1 MDQRGKR
8 LLTIAAIVILL
19 FLGVTSYFIFF
30 TKKPDT
36 TNSVSIN
43 NSLVPFDEKQLTET
57 NGIVTIGGETENPTF
72 TTDVNPVS
80 SNSRERLRKI
90 TSFPVSGFVSFL
102 LKTNRVDVV
111 IDEKTGKEKQVIT
124 PVTTHHIRYNDQRN
138 GHIFDGIVDDS
149 SILNSKITKTDLP
162 SAEELIFNSTGTAG
176 FLRYEKNNQIETF
189 KLTIPGDK
197 KITIPQI
204 CTTPLTTDLKVTSK
218 GSEVKILQDYLNYK
232 FNQKLTLDGVF
243 GQKTA
248 SSIKTIQK
256 DANIPQTGVVDQATR
271 DVLSKECI
279 TIQQEAIAA
288 SSSEPKE
295 LKGSLVP
302 GYITQMVHNL
312 QTNDFFSLELVKNK
326 TTGSLLSTDLNQ
338 SSVVFNSSF
347 NEWMPQYSNKNLIT
361 MTTYASA
368 GIDGYMYGLNPT
380 TKTFSKLLG
389 PIQGLT
395 TLTNP
400 SGTYSLISTSGQ
412 NGLTFGLTNLS
423 NGQTLSVP
431 FKTLPEKCA
440 WYSDDVFYC
449 GVVTLFPN
457 ATYPDDWYK
466 GLVTLSDTL
475 WSYTIS
481 TKEARQLATPTQA
494 IDIVKMKAFPDTEY
508 LFFINNINNELWSYR
523 IGGED

>member
-43 NSLVPFDEKQLTET
+43 NSLVLFDEKQLTET

-232 FNQKLTLDGVF
+232 FNQKL
-243 GQKTA
+243 
-248 SSIKTIQK
+248 
-256 DANIPQTGVVDQATR
+256 R
-271 DVLSKECI
+271 
-279 TIQQEAIAA
+279 
-288 SSSEPKE
+288 
-295 LKGSLVP
+295 
-302 GYITQMVHNL
+302 
-312 QTNDFFSLELVKNK
+312 
-326 TTGSLLSTDLNQ
+326 
-338 SSVVFNSSF
+338 
-347 NEWMPQYSNKNLIT
+347 
-361 MTTYASA
+361 
-368 GIDGYMYGLNPT
+368 
-380 TKTFSKLLG
+380 
-389 PIQGLT
+389 
-395 TLTNP
+395 
-400 SGTYSLISTSGQ
+400 
-412 NGLTFGLTNLS
+412 
-423 NGQTLSVP
+423 
-431 FKTLPEKCA
+431 
-440 WYSDDVFYC
+440 
-449 GVVTLFPN
+449 
-457 ATYPDDWYK
+457 
-466 GLVTLSDTL
+466 
-475 WSYTIS
+475 
-481 TKEARQLATPTQA
+481 
-494 IDIVKMKAFPDTEY
+494 
-508 LFFINNINNELWSYR
+508 
-523 IGGED
+523 

>member
-8 LLTIAAIVILL
+8 LLTIAAIVVLL

-30 TKKPDT
+30 NKKTDT
-36 TNSVSIN
+36 INSVSVN
-43 NSLVPFDEKQLTET
+43 GSLVPFDERNFTGT
-57 NGIVTIGGETENPTF
+57 NGIATIGGETDNPTF
-72 TTDVNPVS
+72 VTDANPVS
-80 SNSRERLRKI
+80 TNSRERLRKI

-102 LKTNRVDVV
+102 SKTNRIDTV
-111 IDEKTGKEKQVIT
+111 IDEKTGKEKQIIT

-149 SILNSKITKTDLP
+149 SILNSQITKTDLP
-162 SAEELIFNSTGTAG
+162 SAEELIFNNTGTAG

-204 CTTPLTTDLKVTSK
+204 CTTPLTADLKVTSK
-218 GSEVKILQDYLNYK
+218 GNEVKILQDYLNYK

-243 GQKTA
+243 GKKTTA
-248 SSIKTIQK
+248 SIKTIQK
-256 DANIPQTGVVDQATR
+256 DAALPETGIVDQATR
-271 DVLSKECI
+271 DALSKECI
-279 TIQQEAIAA
+279 IIQQEAITAN
-288 SSSEPKE
+288 SSEPKE

-302 GYITQMVHNL
+302 GYITQMVHNI
-312 QTNDFFSLELVKNK
+312 QTGDFFSLEKNQNK
-326 TTGSLLSTDLNQ
+326 STGSLLSTDLNQ
-338 SSVVFNSSF
+338 SSMVFNSSF

-368 GIDGYMYGLNPT
+368 GIDGYMYGLNPIS
-380 TKTFSKLLG
+380 KTFKKLLG
-389 PIQGLT
+389 PLQGLT

-412 NGLTFGLTNLS
+412 NGLTFGLTNLT
-423 NGQTLSVP
+423 NGSTTSLP

-440 WYSDDVFYC
+440 WYSDDVLYC
-449 GVVTLFPN
+449 GVVTSFPN

-466 GLVTLSDTL
+466 GLVNLSDTL
-475 WSYTIS
+475 WSYTVS

-494 IDIVKMKAFPDTEY
+494 IDIVKMEAFPDTEY
-508 LFFINNINNELWSYR
+508 LFFINKITNELWSYR